1 MTLKQGH
8 GQQNQYAEVKVSK
21 YYLHVKFNF
30 DDIYSIK
37 ERERER
43 ATLRFEP
50 RQAQHWSL

>member
-43 ATLRFEP
+43 EQP
-50 RQAQHWSL
+50 